1 MPFMRDNFS
10 LDYASSGLLLS
21 VFSITYGLS
30 QLPSGWLADR
40 LGTRTLMAI
49 GICGVGLDRTFTP
62 VQEPLFHRFPQPLEF
77 RR

>member
-21 VFSITYGLS
+21 VFSITHGLS

-40 LGTRTLMAI
+40 IGTRTLMAI
-49 GICGVGLDRTFTP
+49 GICGVGLAGALIGAFIDAKGRTT
-62 VQEPLFHRFPQPLEF
+62 V
-77 RR
+77 